1 MVIRHMKI
9 NLPNKYQHNI
19 FYIIYK
25 TNYSWIFTSS
35 FIHSLWQKQL
45 TVQKTYCFPFF
56 SVELLA
62 GK

>member
-45 TVQKTYCFPFF
+45 TVQKNI
-56 SVELLA
+56 LLPIL
-62 GK
+62 